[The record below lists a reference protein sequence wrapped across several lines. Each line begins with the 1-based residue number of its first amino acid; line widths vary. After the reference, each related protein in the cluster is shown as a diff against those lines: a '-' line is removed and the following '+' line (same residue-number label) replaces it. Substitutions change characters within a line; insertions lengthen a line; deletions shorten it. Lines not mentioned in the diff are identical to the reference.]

1 MSWGFTGR
9 RRWRHASD
17 LQVTGWQVCGRN
29 DIFLDQW
36 IPWAKVLQGRQ
47 GLWLFVLLTR
57 GRWNSS
63 CFSEAED
70 GVQPDAASCGV
81 DRTGS
86 QVLAKFMKECAPRC
100 F

>member
-47 GLWLFVLLTR
+47 GLWLLFCL
-57 GRWNSS
+57 
-63 CFSEAED
+63 
-70 GVQPDAASCGV
+70 PGV
-81 DRTGS
+81 DGTHHAFLRPKMAFS
-86 QVLAKFMKECAPRC
+86 LMLPAAELIVQAHKFWQSS
-100 F
+100 